1 MTRKNK
7 FLGYIF
13 IAVGVLSLLAMGIL
27 ERLEQKEIVRN
38 HVASLPSFSILSI
51 HGNLTRL
58 EVKDKPVVLFFF
70 HSTCEHCQEE
80 AKYVVEHR
88 QKLQSADVYFL
99 STENL
104 ADIQK
109 FAQNYQLHPFQVG
122 QVKDQEVSVPMGIR
136 TFPTCFVYA
145 KSGVLLKQFQGQ
157 IKIDAITALF

>member
-1 MTRKNK
+1 MLNK
-7 FLGYIF
+7 KKWYFFIF
-13 IAVGVLSLLAMGIL
+13 LSLI
-27 ERLEQKEIVRN
+27 
-38 HVASLPSFSILSI
+38 SFLSI
-51 HGNLTRL
+51 SLFKHLNQAEQGINNLYKFPLLQVQLITGKVYRIL
-58 EVKDKPVVLFFF
+58 PKDRPIVLFFF

-80 AKYVVEHR
+80 AKYVVENR

-122 QVKDQEVSVPMGIR
+122 QVKDEEVSVPMGIR